1 VTASTTWRRLAPAEA
16 LRQLKPGR
24 AVLLYGHLPPVR
36 LHLRAWFA
44 DRRLRRLV
52 TEPVDARAGVSQH
65 APAIPLPIRPDPATD
80 PAADEGVA

>member
-1 VTASTTWRRLAPAEA
+1 
-16 LRQLKPGR
+16 
-24 AVLLYGHLPPVR
+24 VR

-52 TEPVDARAGVSQH
+52 TEPVDAQAGVAQG
-65 APAIPLPIRPDPATD
+65 APAIPLPIRPDTATD

>member
-1 VTASTTWRRLAPAEA
+1 
-16 LRQLKPGR
+16 
-24 AVLLYGHLPPVR
+24 VR

-65 APAIPLPIRPDPATD
+65 APAIPLPARPEPAAD